1 MESNPLVQNSV
12 QQNFFSELYPLY
24 PVSYQ
29 KYFPFFSLASCPH
42 HVWTAMP
49 LPPNLWR
56 KLCRWGENPSRRKNA
71 CLPHQ
76 KKFSSPNSNFH
87 VITQYKVHLQLQSLL
102 LYHFFNF
109 RFYVQIYQ
117 ANSDYSMVTESY
129 LQHDKSIGWSKF
141 LQTKFPTPSP
151 LFYLS
156 MLFGKPCLNYCLFS
170 SLLHPFL
177 ISNFCFHS
185 SWDCIAYEL
194 ITLHKK

>member
-1 MESNPLVQNSV
+1 MYNRIISLNYTPCIPYLTKNVSSPFLLLLALTMCGLPCPFPKTFGKNSV
-12 QQNFFSELYPLY
+12 DGEKIPL
-24 PVSYQ
+24 
-29 KYFPFFSLASCPH
+29 
-42 HVWTAMP
+42 
-49 LPPNLWR
+49 
-56 KLCRWGENPSRRKNA
+56 SRRKNA

-76 KKFSSPNSNFH
+76 KKSFSPNSNFH

-117 ANSDYSMVTESY
+117 ANFDYSMVTESY

-141 LQTKFPTPSP
+141 LQTKFPTSSP

-185 SWDCIAYEL
+185 SWDWIAYEL